1 MATLDP
7 NTKGALLK
15 FTNGA
20 KAIIYNEQRLRQL
33 LPMLESRHGAM
44 QAVQTIMSVIE
55 QKKPIPPAVAP
66 YLAVNIYMLLVD
78 MAHNITGEDP
88 DKEIVKSVVAE
99 LLTMVSGTHPEEQ
112 ETMQAESGEPA
123 PEQAQEQQAGTEI
136 PMQGVIGRAMGG

>member
-20 KAIIYNEQRLRQL
+20 KAVIYNEQRLRQL
-33 LPMLESRHGAM
+33 LPMIESRNGAI

-78 MAHNITGEDP
+78 IAVETTGDTP
-88 DKEIVKSVVAE
+88 DKKIVQSVIAE
-99 LLTMVSGTHPEEQ
+99 LLTMVSGSHPEEQ